1 MMKIFILLNK
11 YNNRIIFII
20 WIVDLLIYIIYNL
33 VNYIIKI
40 NFFYI

>member
-33 VNYIIKI
+33 VNYIVKI

>member
-20 WIVDLLIYIIYNL
+20 WFLIFDYLN
-33 VNYIIKI
+33 NHKI
-40 NFFYI
+40 NLIKFIY